1 MTGTSTASL
10 VGRLGALLAA
20 VSIGVLVAG
29 QAVVNGDLGTVV
41 GDGLTA
47 AVLSFIVGLG
57 SVTLVVLGTSRR
69 QLLRSFTAQVR
80 ARAVPWWQLG
90 GGFFGAVLVTSQG
103 AIEPRIGVALYST
116 GLVAGAAAGSL
127 VADVRGVGPAGAQ
140 PLTFPRLVG
149 AVGAIVGVAV
159 AARGSSAVESAGD
172 GVMVALTMVAVV
184 LIGAGTAFQTALNG
198 QVARISGDP
207 LVATCVNFVIGLTLL
222 TFSWLVLWLTG
233 VVTPAAPPAPWHN
246 PLIWTGG
253 VIGVIFIAIASTI
266 VRSLGVLVLGLANVV
281 GQLLGSVVITVL
293 LPSDG
298 HTLSRGVYAGIIVTV
313 IAVAIGSIRP
323 RVRLK
328 PVQPES

>member
-1 MTGTSTASL
+1 MTNTSATAL
-10 VGRLGALLAA
+10 VGRVGALLAA

-29 QAVVNGDLGTVV
+29 QAVVNGDLGTAV

-47 AVLSFIVGLG
+47 AVLSFIVGLA
-57 SVTLVVLGTSRR
+57 SVALVVLGTSRR
-69 QLLRSFTAQVR
+69 QILHDFTTQVR
-80 ARAVPWWQLG
+80 VRAVPWWQLG
-90 GGFFGAVLVTSQG
+90 GGLFGAVLVTSQG

-140 PLTFPRLVG
+140 PLTLPRLFG
-149 AVGAIVGVAV
+149 AAGAILGVAV
-159 AARGSSAVESAGD
+159 AANGSAASESSGD
-172 GVMVALTMVAVV
+172 GVVVAVTMVAVV
-184 LIGAGTAFQTALNG
+184 LIGAGTSFQTALNG

-207 LVATCVNFVIGLTLL
+207 LVATFVNFVIGLTLL
-222 TFSWLVLWLTG
+222 TLTWVILWLAG
-233 VVTPAAPPAPWHN
+233 VVSPSAPPAPWHN

-281 GQLLGSVVITVL
+281 GQLLGSVVLTVL
-293 LPSDG
+293 MPTDG
-298 HTLSRGVYAGIIVTV
+298 HTLSGGVYAGISVTI

-323 RVRLK
+323 RVRG
-328 PVQPES
+328 